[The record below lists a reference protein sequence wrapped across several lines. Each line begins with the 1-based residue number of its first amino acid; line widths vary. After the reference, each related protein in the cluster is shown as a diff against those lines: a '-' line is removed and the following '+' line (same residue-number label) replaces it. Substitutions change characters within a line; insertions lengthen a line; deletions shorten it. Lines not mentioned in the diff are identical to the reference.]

1 MADGPAPTPT
11 GDRTM
16 PTPREVPEVL
26 DRDFLEIRS
35 RILDIAA
42 ALDRLDRA
50 SVPAGEPAHPAR
62 RLAQIRR
69 AIEALLEPGPGRSE
83 TVQRLF
89 SLDYD
94 PDWRG
99 NLGVRRD
106 GSA

>member
-1 MADGPAPTPT
+1 MSSPRDVPA
-11 GDRTM
+11 
-16 PTPREVPEVL
+16 VL
-26 DRDFLEIRS
+26 DRDFLDTRAQ
-35 RILDIAA
+35 ILTVAA

-50 SVPAGEPAHPAR
+50 AVPHGEGHHPDR

-94 PDWRG
+94 PEWRQ
-99 NLGVRRD
+99 NLEVEVR
-106 GSA
+106 SN